1 VAWDQLGCYSVFSPG
16 IWGFL
21 RRMDW
26 DDLRYFAELART
38 GSLSAS
44 ARTLRVDHST
54 VARRITSL
62 EEALGIRLFD
72 RLPRGYVLTPEG
84 EHVQEH
90 VDRLEE
96 DVFALQRTVQGRGP
110 GLSGTVRV
118 SAPPAFASLFL
129 SPRLGLLRERH
140 PDIILELSGSNISVS
155 LTRREADIALRLAR
169 PEGSSLVARKVAT
182 AGYGLFASRVHAGGR
197 GPDAMDLLGYEESLE
212 HVPQQQWLRRFAK
225 GRPFV
230 FRTSDL
236 VGLHSAVR
244 AGLGAAVLPFFVTGS
259 DPDLVCIQQ
268 EGVPARDVWLVVH
281 EDVRRSPRV
290 RAVMDVL
297 VEILARERALLEG
310 NDPGE

>member
-1 VAWDQLGCYSVFSPG
+1 
-16 IWGFL
+16 
-21 RRMDW
+21 MDW
-26 DDLRYFAELART
+26 DDLRFFAELART
-38 GSLSAS
+38 GSLSAA

-62 EEALGIRLFD
+62 EGALGTRLFD

-84 EHVQEH
+84 EHVREQVE
-90 VDRLEE
+90 RLEE

-129 SPRLGLLRERH
+129 SPRLGILRERH
-140 PDIILELSGSNISVS
+140 PDIVLELSGTNISVS

-169 PEGSSLVARKVAT
+169 PEGSSLITRKVAT
-182 AGYGLFASRVHAGGR
+182 AGYGLFASRAYASGR
-197 GPDAMDLLGYEESLE
+197 DPETMDLLGYEESLE
-212 HVPQQQWLRRFAK
+212 HVPQQQWLRQFAQ
-225 GRPFV
+225 GRPFI

-244 AGLGAAVLPFFVTGS
+244 AGLGAAVLPFFIAGAA
-259 DPDLVCIQQ
+259 PDLVCLRRD
-268 EGVPARDVWLVVH
+268 GVPPRDLWLVVH
-281 EDVRRSPRV
+281 EDVRRSPRI

-297 VEILARERALLEG
+297 IEILGRDRSLLEG
-310 NDPGE
+310 STA

>member
-1 VAWDQLGCYSVFSPG
+1 MACDQLGCYSVFSPG

-21 RRMDW
+21 RSMDW

-44 ARTLRVDHST
+44 ARALRVDHST

-90 VDRLEE
+90 VARLEE
-96 DVFALQRTVQGRGP
+96 DVFALQRTVQGRGS

-140 PDIILELSGSNISVS
+140 PDIILELSGSNVSVS

-169 PEGSSLVARKVAT
+169 PEGSSLVTRKVAT
-182 AGYGLFASRVHAGGR
+182 AGYGLFASRAYACGR
-197 GPDAMDLLGYEESLE
+197 EPDALDLLGYEESLE

-259 DPDLVCIQQ
+259 DPDLVCIHR
-268 EGVPARDVWLVVH
+268 EGVPGRDVWLVVH
-281 EDVRRSPRV
+281 EDIRRSPRV

-297 VEILARERALLEG
+297 VEILGRERALLEG
-310 NDPGE
+310 SNPGE

>member
-1 VAWDQLGCYSVFSPG
+1 MASDQLGCYSVLLPG

-21 RRMDW
+21 RSMDW

-84 EHVQEH
+84 EQIRERVE
-90 VDRLEE
+90 RLEE

-140 PDIILELSGSNISVS
+140 PDIVLELSGSNVSVS

-169 PEGSSLVARKVAT
+169 PEGSSLVTRKVAT
-182 AGYGLFASRVHAGGR
+182 AGYGLFASRAHAGGR
-197 GPDAMDLLGYEESLE
+197 EPATMDLLGYEESLE
-212 HVPQQQWLRRFAK
+212 HVPQQQWLRRFAR

-244 AGLGAAVLPFFVTGS
+244 AGLGAAVLPFFVTGN
-259 DPDLVCIQQ
+259 DPDLVCIQR

-297 VEILARERALLEG
+297 VEILGRERVLLEG
-310 NDPGE
+310 SSPGA

>member
-1 VAWDQLGCYSVFSPG
+1 MAWDQLGCYSVLLPG

-21 RRMDW
+21 RSMDW

-90 VDRLEE
+90 VARLEE
-96 DVFALQRTVQGRGP
+96 DVFALQRNVQGRGP

-140 PDIILELSGSNISVS
+140 PDIVLELSGSNVSVS

-169 PEGSSLVARKVAT
+169 PEGSSLITRKVAT
-182 AGYGLFASRVHAGGR
+182 AGYGLFASRAHAGGR
-197 GPDAMDLLGYEESLE
+197 EPDALDLLGYEESLE
-212 HVPQQQWLRRFAK
+212 HVPQQQWLRHFAK
-225 GRPFV
+225 GRPLV

-236 VGLHSAVR
+236 VGLHSAVK

-259 DPDLVCIQQ
+259 DPDLVCVQR
-268 EGVPARDVWLVVH
+268 EGVPGRDLWLVVH

-297 VEILARERALLEG
+297 VEILGRERALLEG
-310 NDPGE
+310 NDPGK

>member
-1 VAWDQLGCYSVFSPG
+1 
-16 IWGFL
+16 
-21 RRMDW
+21 MDW

-96 DVFALQRTVQGRGP
+96 DVFALQRAVQGRGP

-129 SPRLGLLRERH
+129 APRLRLLRERH
-140 PDIILELSGSNISVS
+140 PDIALELSGSNVSVS

-169 PEGSSLVARKVAT
+169 PEGSSLVTRKVAT
-182 AGYGLFASRVHAGGR
+182 AGYGLFASRAYASGR
-197 GPDAMDLLGYEESLE
+197 APDALDLLGYEESLE
-212 HVPQQQWLRRFAK
+212 HVPQQQWLRRFAN

-259 DPDLVCIQQ
+259 DSDLVCIQR

-290 RAVMDVL
+290 RAVMGVL
-297 VEILARERALLEG
+297 VEILGRERALLEG
-310 NDPGE
+310 NSPRN